1 MADGSQIVNLLT
13 HHLTSVTSLAF
24 HPNLPLAKSPLLVTG
39 SGDNTA
45 KLWQTGRYEP
55 GSGVVPLP
63 DGSANCLATLE
74 GHSGPILSVAFQQG
88 RGVVATG
95 SMDKTARLW
104 NFNPW
109 TSGPP
114 RVEVMAILEGHSNVV
129 TSVAINPNVSLLV
142 TGSSDNTAKLWS
154 WKDQSN
160 TGRWPGGECVQTM
173 EGHSDAVMSVAFHP
187 KMPYLATGSWDN
199 TVKLWRFRPSWPYK
213 PIPRSKNTLMAT
225 LTGHHAGVSSVVFHP
240 TLPLLATGSWD
251 NTVKLWRYPEPPRD
265 YTESRNLGALFYPKV
280 DFSVT
285 PPTCVATLE
294 GHRAGVTSVAFH
306 QRMPLLATGSADR
319 TVKLWSFSPD
329 GSLSSCVA
337 TSQQQYRVNAV
348 AFHPVDPLLAFCC
361 GHHSTNDSTVK
372 LWRFSPDDLIPPSVV
387 EAHKAYRD
395 ACEFPIWAALTKS
408 QRECFMDTD
417 DRTRNISRK
426 FLIVFKPTEG
436 NNIRNLAVETLLEAF
451 FKRPDGTW
459 GFFEGSDPCSRSI
472 PDDTLEN
479 RQAAWDVLFKSL
491 GDKTNGVLVD
501 AAFDYK
507 ILNDPVI
514 LSDGTTYG
522 RDMLRLWFSTQST
535 SPTTRTQVTQA
546 ERDNLVPN
554 TRLKRFI
561 DTFNLSA
568 LPAGQEMFGMS
579 GGRKLIQRKRKSS
592 HRRRSR
598 SKARVSRRKRA
609 NRK

>member
-1 MADGSQIVNLLT
+1 MADGSQIVNLPT
-13 HHLTSVTSLAF
+13 HHGNTVTSLAF
-24 HPNLPLAKSPLLVTG
+24 HPNLPTAKSPLLVTG
-39 SGDNTA
+39 SADNTA
-45 KLWQTGRYEP
+45 KLWQTGIYER

-63 DGSANCLATLE
+63 DGKANCLATLE
-74 GHSGPILSVAFQQG
+74 GHSEPILSVAFQQG

-109 TSGPP
+109 SDGPP
-114 RVEVMAILEGHSNVV
+114 RVEVMAILEGHRDIV
-129 TSVAINPNVSLLV
+129 TSVAIDPNFLPLLV

-173 EGHSDAVMSVAFHP
+173 EGHSSSVTSVAFHP
-187 KMPYLATGSWDN
+187 KMPYLATGSMDH
-199 TVKLWRFRPSWPYK
+199 TVKLWRFNPSWPYK

-225 LTGHHAGVSSVVFHP
+225 LTGHGSYVSSVVFHP

-251 NTVKLWRYPEPPRD
+251 NTVKLWRFPEPPRD
-265 YTESRNLGALFYPKV
+265 YTESPLFYPKV

-294 GHRAGVTSVAFH
+294 GHHNGVTSVAFH
-306 QRMPLLATGSADR
+306 QRMPLLATGSADS

-337 TSQQQYRVNAV
+337 TSQEQYRVNAV

-395 ACEFPIWAALTKS
+395 AQEACEFPIWAALTKS
-408 QRECFMDTD
+408 QRECFMDD
-417 DRTRNISRK
+417 ARSRK
-426 FLIVFKPTEG
+426 IVFFPTEG
-436 NNIRNLAVETLLEAF
+436 NNIRNRAVEALVAAF
-451 FKRPDGTW
+451 FKRPNGKWAFFDG
-459 GFFEGSDPCSRSI
+459 GRDPCPRSI
-472 PDDTLEN
+472 PADTLEN

-491 GDKTNGVLVD
+491 DGDKKNGVLVD
-501 AAFDYK
+501 SAFDYN
-507 ILNDPVI
+507 IFNDPVI
-514 LSDGTTYG
+514 LPDGTTYG
-522 RDMLRLWFSTQST
+522 RDALTRWFSTHNINPST
-535 SPTTRTQVTQA
+535 GLEVSTA
-546 ERDNLVPN
+546 ERRNLVSN

-568 LPAGQEMFGMS
+568 LPAEQEMFGMQGGMF

-598 SKARVSRRKRA
+598 SKARFSRRKRA